1 MAMVSLLA
9 FQRWIY
15 QWLWVLVEDQTLL
28 LHTVLFEEKKNEQPN
43 GSSILDGGRAIAS
56 SLAFLCNYMVGI
68 GGWLSGS

>member
-28 LHTVLFEEKKNEQPN
+28 RHTVLLEEKTSNQVVPQFWTEVER
-43 GSSILDGGRAIAS
+43 LRVA
-56 SLAFLCNYMVGI
+56 
-68 GGWLSGS
+68 